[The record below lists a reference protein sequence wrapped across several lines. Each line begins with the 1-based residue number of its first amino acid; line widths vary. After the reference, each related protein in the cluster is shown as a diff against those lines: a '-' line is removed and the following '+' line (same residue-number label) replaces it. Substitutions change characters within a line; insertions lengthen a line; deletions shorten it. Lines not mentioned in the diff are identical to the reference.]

1 LQNFTPV
8 SALSGGALIGLSAV
22 LLFWLIGRIAGISS
36 IMSGLFTTQG
46 YHRHWRIAFLVGLV
60 AGAGLWRAMALA
72 PLAVR
77 QDYPMIWIV
86 IGGLLVGI
94 GTRLGSGCTSG
105 HGICGIAMFSKRSI
119 VATLVF
125 MATGFVTVFL
135 MRHLLQVAS

>member
-36 IMSGLFTTQG
+36 IMSGLFSTQG

-135 MRHLLQVAS
+135 MRHLLQGAS